1 MIANFHQPRRLK
13 TPFIAAA
20 VFISITGFFLFFRR
34 PLVQYFV
41 APWTSQQY
49 GGSWMNSTKP
59 NWSQPS
65 LGQGMPGK
73 TECASRH
80 VQAIL
85 DPKNGDIPIVNCPAL
100 NTTRYGVLKPTQN
113 LGRRH
118 FFFALD
124 LRQVVDLLPQLIGSV
139 LEAVNF
145 LGPENCALSI
155 VEGISTD
162 GTYETLYRLR
172 GHLDRMGVAYHL
184 QTSNIDSHSGD
195 RIGKLAKLRN
205 LALEP
210 MMAEAEAYDRRA
222 TVVFL
227 NDVAACTEDIL
238 ELAYQKQAQ
247 GADMTCAMDY
257 HFLRWAPHNGE
268 PSFYDSWIS
277 RGINGDTFLPVPDR
291 TPKGEQ
297 WSDVAN
303 MFWNAPGSQNRYLDR
318 KPLQVFAC
326 WNGAVAVTGEPFLRR
341 ELDFRRSYRG
351 ECHTGEPTLLCKDL
365 WNLGHGKI
373 AVVPSVSLAYN
384 VNDGRQIKEERGFVS
399 TWVATEHKGPP
410 VQISWQLQ
418 PPEMVKCMPTFRK
431 QFWRPWNEGL
441 KTNEG
446 S

>member
-1 MIANFHQPRRLK
+1 MIANFHNPRRLR
-13 TPFIAAA
+13 TPFIAII
-20 VFISITGFFLFFRR
+20 VFILITGFFLLFHQ

-41 APWTSQQY
+41 VPWTPEQY
-49 GGSWMNSTKP
+49 GGSWMNDSAPDWVQPALYEGRPDKTGEA
-59 NWSQPS
+59 SQY
-65 LGQGMPGK
+65 
-73 TECASRH
+73 

-85 DPKNGDIPIVNCPAL
+85 DPKNGGFPTVNCPSP
-100 NTTRYGVLKPTQN
+100 NITRYGVLRPIENMDK
-113 LGRRH
+113 RH
-118 FFFALD
+118 YFFALD
-124 LRQVVDLLPQLIGSV
+124 LRQVRDLLPQLIGAV
-139 LEAVNF
+139 LEAMNVI
-145 LGPENCALSI
+145 GPENCALSV

-162 GTYETLYRLR
+162 GTYETLYRLQA
-172 GHLDRMGVAYHL
+172 HMDKMGVAYYL
-184 QTSNIDSHSGD
+184 QRSNIDSHSGD

-210 MMAEAEAYDRRA
+210 MMAEASAYDPKA
-222 TVVFL
+222 TIVFL

-238 ELAYQKQAQ
+238 ELAYQKQVQ

-257 HFLRWAPHNGE
+257 HFLRFAPHNGE

-277 RGINGDTFLPVPDR
+277 RTINGDTFLPIPDR

-303 MFWNAPGSQNRYLDR
+303 MFWNHPYSQDRYLNR

-326 WNGAVAVTGEPFLRR
+326 WNGGVAMTGEPFLSKKL
-341 ELDFRRSYRG
+341 EFRRSYPG

-384 VNDGRQIKEERGFVS
+384 VKDGRQIKEERGFASSWTVIENS
-399 TWVATEHKGPP
+399 GAPP
-410 VQISWQLQ
+410 NINWQLE
-418 PPEMVKCMPTFRK
+418 PPEMVKCMPTFRN

-441 KTNEG
+441 RREEK
-446 S
+446 

>member
-1 MIANFHQPRRLK
+1 MIANFQNPRRLR
-13 TPFIAAA
+13 TPFIAIV
-20 VFISITGFFLFFRR
+20 VFILITGFFLLFHQ

-41 APWTSQQY
+41 VPWTSEQY
-49 GGSWMNSTKP
+49 GGSWMNDSAPDWVQPTLYEGRPDKTGEA
-59 NWSQPS
+59 SQY
-65 LGQGMPGK
+65 
-73 TECASRH
+73 

-85 DPKNGDIPIVNCPAL
+85 DPKNGGFPIVNCPAP
-100 NTTRYGVLKPTQN
+100 NVTRYGILSPIENMDK
-113 LGRRH
+113 RH
-118 FFFALD
+118 YFFALD
-124 LRQVVDLLPQLIGSV
+124 LRQVRELLPQLIGAV
-139 LEAVNF
+139 LEAMNVI
-145 LGPENCALSI
+145 GPENCALSI

-162 GTYETLYRLR
+162 GTYETLYRLQA
-172 GHLDRMGVAYHL
+172 HMDKMGIAYYL

-210 MMAEAEAYDRRA
+210 MMAEAHTYDPKA
-222 TVVFL
+222 TIVFL

-238 ELAYQKQAQ
+238 ELAYQKQIQ

-257 HFLRWAPHNGE
+257 HFLRFAPHNGE

-277 RGINGDTFLPVPDR
+277 RAINGDTFLPIPDR

-303 MFWNAPGSQNRYLDR
+303 MFWNHPYSQDRYLGR

-326 WNGAVAVTGEPFLRR
+326 WNGGIAMTGEPFLSKK
-341 ELDFRRSYRG
+341 LDFRRSYPG

-384 VNDGRQIKEERGFVS
+384 VKDGRQIKEERGFASSWTVIENS
-399 TWVATEHKGPP
+399 GAPP
-410 VQISWQLQ
+410 KINWQMQ
-418 PPEMVKCMPTFRK
+418 PPEMVKCMPTFRN

-441 KTNEG
+441 
-446 S
+446 